1 MTRAFT
7 TDRRRLTALRL
18 TAQGIDRPTVASP
31 TEVVRH
37 LLALQSQDYASG
49 LWTIG
54 LRTARGDS
62 G

>member
-7 TDRRRLTALRL
+7 TDRKRITALRL
-18 TAQGIDRPTVASP
+18 AAQGIDRPTVTDPA
-31 TEVVRH
+31 EVVRH

-54 LRTARGDS
+54 LRTKRGDS